1 MMPVLYVA
9 LGGALGSVARF
20 WISRLMESMPAS
32 AFPWATLVVN
42 ITGSF
47 LIGILFVAIIERA
60 ILAAD
65 LRYLLMVGLLG
76 GFTTYSAFSLE
87 TMLMLDRGQ
96 LLFASGYVL
105 ATVMGCLAAVWSG
118 IRLTQLFF
126 PV

>member
-60 ILAAD
+60 MLAAD
-65 LRYLLMVGLLG
+65 LRYLLMIGLLG

-105 ATVMGCLAAVWSG
+105 ATVMGCLAAVWSA
-118 IRLTQLFF
+118 IRLTRLFF

>member
-1 MMPVLYVA
+1 MMPILYVA

-60 ILAAD
+60 MLAAD
-65 LRYLLMVGLLG
+65 LRYLLMIGLLG

-87 TMLMLDRGQ
+87 TILMLDRGQ

-105 ATVMGCLAAVWSG
+105 ATVMGCLVAVWSG
-118 IRLTQLFF
+118 IRLTRLFF